1 MAYEITLHD
10 SVQTWVSPSP
20 NTPLS
25 EKIIESSFDV
35 TTLDLNLYVD
45 LMNTKKM
52 WTIRWGYM
60 SAEDYAVLRSFY
72 DRQYSLLEF
81 PDVTIPDLGVSGVVT
96 RMTLSDQDI
105 TDESGLVEN
114 VTVTLQETVQATPN
128 YFVS

>member
-10 SVQTWVSPSP
+10 SVQTWVSPAP

-25 EKIIESSFDV
+25 EKVIESSFDV

-60 SAEDYAVLRSFY
+60 NAEDYAILRSFY

-96 RMTLSDQDI
+96 RMTISDQDI

-114 VTVTLQETVQATPN
+114 VTITLQETVQATPN